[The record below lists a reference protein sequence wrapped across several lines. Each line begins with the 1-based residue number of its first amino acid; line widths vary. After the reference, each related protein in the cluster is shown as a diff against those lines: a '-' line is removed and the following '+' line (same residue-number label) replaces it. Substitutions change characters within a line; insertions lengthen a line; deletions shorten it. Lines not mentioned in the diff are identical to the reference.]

1 MPITNGYCTLTEFK
15 EAFGIESTDPTRDL
29 VISDIITDVSREI
42 DNYCRRQFYSTT
54 SSIRYFKAASRRM
67 VLIDDCTAITALA
80 TDDGNYNYPYTW
92 TASDYF
98 AMPTG
103 SLPYTWLEA
112 KNLGAYAFPL
122 LTNGVKV
129 TATWGYCATGEQ
141 PAPIRRA
148 CLLQANRIYER
159 RKAAFGVTSVSDIAP
174 MTVIPIDNDVT
185 RFLTPYVKEWIG

>member
-15 EAFGIESTDPTRDL
+15 EAFGIESTDADL
-29 VISDIITDVSREI
+29 VISDIITDVSRAI
-42 DNYCRRQFYSTT
+42 DNYCRRQFYATA
-54 SSIRYFKAASRRM
+54 SSVRYFRAASRRM

-92 TASDYF
+92 ATTDYF

-103 SLPYTWLEA
+103 STPYTWLEA
-112 KNLGAYAFPL
+112 KNLGAYSFPL

-129 TATWGYCATGEQ
+129 TATWGYCATGAQ